1 MMPHLDTDW
10 GDRLDVRYYLAEKL
24 GDLNQKKILD
34 IGCGKGYLLSV
45 IPQDNEAFGIDVNET
60 SLAEARSRNPTA
72 DIRHASM
79 LELPFADGKFD
90 VVYMANTLPHADF
103 SMPGN
108 RKADQELAVA
118 EARRVLK
125 KGGTFFLTTPNNARY
140 HSVKAT
146 YDELDAL
153 LKPHFQYVI
162 RGWNPF
168 PKWPYFAPSR
178 ALVRVPGWYALLK
191 RLSEGGR
198 FAHSGKFFFVQAR
211 KKAEG

>member
-10 GDRLDVRYYLAEKL
+10 GDKLDVRFYLAENL
-24 GDLNQKKILD
+24 SALRQKKVLD
-34 IGCGKGYLLSV
+34 VGCGKGYLLSV
-45 IPQDNEAFGIDVNET
+45 LDDSNEKFGIDVNEA
-60 SLAEARSRNPTA
+60 SLAEARARNPTA

-108 RKADQELAVA
+108 RTADQKAAVA
-118 EARRVLK
+118 EAARVLK
-125 KGGTFFLTTPNNARY
+125 KGGTFFLTTPNNAWY
-140 HSVKAT
+140 HSVKET

-153 LKPHFQYVI
+153 LKPHFQYII

-168 PKWPYFAPSR
+168 PKWPYFAPGR
-178 ALVRVPGWYALLK
+178 ALVRVPGWYGLLK
-191 RLSEGGR
+191 RLCDAGR
-198 FAHSGKFFFVQAR
+198 FAHSGKFFYVAAVR
-211 KKAEG
+211 S